1 LLNLKN
7 NNTKLLY
14 DELFFNIF
22 FIISIFKIV
31 KNLFYL
37 FFFNK
42 ALLLSWRLS
51 FYKSSINNL
60 IKIFSIKNL
69 FINIFIFF
77 YLKKI
82 SLFIQNDNN
91 SLIVK
96 LLYLLF
102 IWTFFICFLFNY
114 TANTSIWTQLVLL
127 YSETF
132 QYLNLILYFI
142 AWYII

>member
-1 LLNLKN
+1 MLNLKN